1 MDEITELNDDIG
13 FFAALEYA
21 ERSYD
26 ADADAYGSTEE

>member
-1 MDEITELNDDIG
+1 MDEMTALNDDIG

-26 ADADAYGSTEE
+26 ADAEAFGTWED

>member
-1 MDEITELNDDIG
+1 MDDLMNDDIG

-26 ADADAYGSTEE
+26 NDAEAYGWDEE